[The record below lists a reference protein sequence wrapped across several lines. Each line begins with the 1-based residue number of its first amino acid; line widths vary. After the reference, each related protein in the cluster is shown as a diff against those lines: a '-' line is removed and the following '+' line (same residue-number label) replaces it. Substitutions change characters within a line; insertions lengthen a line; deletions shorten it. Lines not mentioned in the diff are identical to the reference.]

1 MSHHWK
7 GCSVDLKWKFDGI
20 GLRLCPSHK
29 MSPVFDK
36 FCGLQGKQDF
46 WMTRLFFFCNQNLHS
61 EANNIHQHISTLL
74 TMILTLKSCAFLEP
88 HNSAYSPF
96 VPKFRE
102 VFLAA
107 TSIGFQIQEQKTLW
121 KQICAYQKVMEA
133 SKDRMAIALHI
144 VDEYLLG
151 YRIPCDMSQSFPS
164 RLYIRCTHKDW

>member
-1 MSHHWK
+1 MEL
-7 GCSVDLKWKFDGI
+7 GFDCVSV
-20 GLRLCPSHK
+20 
-29 MSPVFDK
+29 
-36 FCGLQGKQDF
+36 
-46 WMTRLFFFCNQNLHS
+46 TRCHQSSTSFVACKESKIFGWLGFSFFAIRIC
-61 EANNIHQHISTLL
+61 
-74 TMILTLKSCAFLEP
+74 TLKLTIYINTFQLYWQWSWLWKVVLSLN

-164 RLYIRCTHKDW
+164 QLYIRCTHKDW